1 MCGRSGG
8 SKRNRRQRNLEA
20 IRRQQEAAA
29 REQARQREEQA
40 RREAARR
47 QEQAATRA
55 AAEANAR
62 AAEMRK
68 SYESMAA
75 ATREQT
81 AALVPPKPEVKAAA
95 TTTQSLAEAIEA
107 DKEDSSMR
115 RSFLTPPTSKR
126 VDRPSGGG
134 VKTRRLARKDRRGRR
149 SLRNTLS
156 AAARLNIQRG
166 SSNIQV

>member
-1 MCGRSGG
+1 MCGGG
-8 SKRNRRQRNLEA
+8 GGGKKRRRRERNMQI
-20 IRRQQEAAA
+20 IRQQQEAAA

-40 RREAARR
+40 RRDAEA
-47 QEQAATRA
+47 RA
-55 AAEANAR
+55 AQASARAQAEANRR
-62 AAEMRK
+62 AAEMRQ

-81 AALVPPKPEVKAAA
+81 AALVPPKPQVKKAE

-107 DKEDSSMR
+107 DKESPR
-115 RSFLTPPTSKR
+115 RVFLQPPTSQR
-126 VDRPSGGG
+126 ADRPSGTG

-166 SSNIQV
+166 SSNLQV